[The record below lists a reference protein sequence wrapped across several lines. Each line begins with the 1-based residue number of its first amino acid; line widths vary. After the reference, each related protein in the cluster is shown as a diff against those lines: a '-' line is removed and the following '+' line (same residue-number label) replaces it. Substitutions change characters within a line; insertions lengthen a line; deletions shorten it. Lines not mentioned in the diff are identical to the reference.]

1 MFNRNNVKTVNAY
14 IPSIASGGSLI
25 GGILMVPAAAE
36 VVGLRLITGGA
47 TLSTNWS
54 INLYKNAS
62 NTGSRIGTSGS
73 LGTLASY
80 TGTNLGTY
88 LNGTN
93 ALQKLAAND
102 IVLFELVSQ
111 GGTTTNSVLMLEY
124 VYGYQ
129 D

>member
-1 MFNRNNVKTVNAY
+1 MYNRNNVKTVNAY

-25 GGILMVPAAAE
+25 GGIFMAPAACE
-36 VVGLRLITGGA
+36 VVGLKVVTGGA

-54 INLYKNAS
+54 LNLYKNAS
-62 NTGSRIGTSGS
+62 NSGSRIGTTGS
-73 LGTLASY
+73 LGTLGSH

-93 ALQKLAAND
+93 ALQKLAAGD
-102 IVLFELVSQ
+102 IVLFEWTSQ
-111 GGTTTNSVLMLEY
+111 GGTTTNSVIELEY

>member
-14 IPSIASGGSLI
+14 IPSIASAGSLI
-25 GGILMVPAAAE
+25 GGIFMAPAACE
-36 VVGLRLITGGA
+36 VVGLKVITGGA
-47 TLSTNWS
+47 TLSTNWN
-54 INLYKNAS
+54 INIYKNAS
-62 NTGSRIGTSGS
+62 NASSRIGTTGS
-73 LGTLASY
+73 LATLGSY

-93 ALQKLAAND
+93 ALQKLAAGD
-102 IVLFELVSQ
+102 IVLFEWTSG
-111 GGTTTNSVLMLEY
+111 GGTTTNSVLELEY